1 MKKLSKLK
9 LNVLSEANLRER
21 EMNRLTGGERI
32 CTCSCYYAN
41 EGYSSSSNRNANYNI
56 GSGGYSG
63 NGCNGYWLFED
74 HNTHYCP
81 ECDEYFPIYNV

>member
-1 MKKLSKLK
+1 MKKLKKLK

-41 EGYSSSSNRNANYNI
+41 SGGSSSSSNRNANYNI
-56 GSGGYSG
+56 GSGGESG
-63 NGCNGYWLFED
+63 NGCNDYWLVD
-74 HNTHYCP
+74 GIVDYCP
-81 ECDEYFPIYNV
+81 QCYVYFQG